1 MENKEQQINQLFQMK
16 CKSRS
21 TAFVM
26 ATLLGPAGYLY
37 ASIPGGLVLLILT
50 IVSWPTIFGPILF
63 WFISILFAPLEVK
76 RWNKKLLAEMNLKYG

>member
-26 ATLLGPAGYLY
+26 AALLGPLGYIY
-37 ASIPGGLVLLILT
+37 ASIPKGLVLFILSLVSWQT
-50 IVSWPTIFGPILF
+50 IVGPIFF
-63 WFISILFAPLEVK
+63 WLISIMFAPLEVK
-76 RWNKKLLAEMNLKYG
+76 RANKKLLAEMQLKYG